1 MEDEKL
7 KELLGSF
14 KPELSSDDLFMARLQ
29 GRMEAV
35 EIVRRHSA
43 EVRKRNRI
51 AVVVA
56 ALSGFVM
63 GVVMTLLFPLIGDW
77 VSTVDISLPYITE
90 DSFQVNIRMLVW
102 ALTAGVSGI
111 TAYNAYIITLSGL
124 SARRAI

>member
-29 GRMEAV
+29 SRLDAV

-43 EVRKRNRI
+43 EVRRHNRI

-56 ALSGFVM
+56 ALAGFVM

-77 VSTVDISLPYITE
+77 VSTVDISLPYIAG
-90 DSFQVNIRMLVW
+90 DSFNVNLRMFAW
-102 ALTAGVSGI
+102 ALTAVVSGI